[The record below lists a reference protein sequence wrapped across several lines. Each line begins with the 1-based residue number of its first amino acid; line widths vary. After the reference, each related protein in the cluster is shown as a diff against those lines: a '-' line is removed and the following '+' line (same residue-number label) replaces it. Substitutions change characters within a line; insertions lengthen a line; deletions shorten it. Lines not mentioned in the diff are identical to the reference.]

1 MSQTTDLEG
10 RKTFDFLDT
19 FCGEVRFLSE
29 TVSTVL
35 NFLIKHQKVHYRDV
49 GRSKRWGVE
58 GIFVSSCI
66 PTWRLAQKSL

>member
-29 TVSTVL
+29 TVL
-35 NFLIKHQKVHYRDV
+35 H
-49 GRSKRWGVE
+49 
-58 GIFVSSCI
+58 
-66 PTWRLAQKSL
+66 SLELSD